1 MAIFYCLLYI
11 AVCGDQD
18 FSPHLLFLSLDA
30 LAFASALLSLVLLS
44 FNFFVVSSD
53 GRRAFS
59 GS

>member
-11 AVCGDQD
+11 AVRGDQD
-18 FSPHLLFLSLDA
+18 FSPRLLFLSLDA

-44 FNFFVVSSD
+44 FDFFVVSSD